1 MVNSESRD
9 RLAEMR
15 QMALSLPYGRERVA
29 LRREIWRMR
38 KEQEERKSLEAQEAR
53 RRRHEES
60 CRRRREAKMAD
71 RIRNSGRVIKTS
83 IRKARRDYE
92 CYGCAG
98 ECPIPRGESYFA
110 ATLQVGASVTVVRY
124 CQRCH
129 AAIENK
135 LAHSRSGALSVD
147 DRGQFRWE
155 RLSSAFRRRWER
167 LIEELTKNEGDRE
180 RQRKAIVE
188 FGNENRGH

>member
-1 MVNSESRD
+1 MNESIEELR
-9 RLAEMR
+9 R
-15 QMALSLPYGRERVA
+15 QADAMPYGTERVE
-29 LRREIWRMR
+29 LRRRIWRMR

-53 RRRHEES
+53 RMRHEES

-71 RIRNSGRVIKTS
+71 RIRNNGRVIKTS

-92 CYGCAG
+92 CYGCSG

-135 LAHSRSGALSVD
+135 VANSRDGSLSVEAP
-147 DRGQFRWE
+147 GQLRWS
-155 RLSSAFRRRWER
+155 RLSSAFRRRWQR

>member
-1 MVNSESRD
+1 MNETIEELR
-9 RLAEMR
+9 R
-15 QMALSLPYGRERVA
+15 QADAMPYGQERVE
-29 LRREIWRMR
+29 LRRRIWRMK
-38 KEQEERKSLEAQEAR
+38 KEMEERKSLGAQEGR

-147 DRGQFRWE
+147 GRGQFRWE

-167 LIEELTKNEGDRE
+167 LIKELTKNEGDRE

>member
-1 MVNSESRD
+1 MNETIEELR
-9 RLAEMR
+9 R
-15 QMALSLPYGRERVA
+15 QADAMPYGQERVE
-29 LRREIWRMR
+29 LRRRIWRMK
-38 KEQEERKSLEAQEAR
+38 KELETQRELEVRVAR
-53 RRRHEES
+53 ERRHEES
-60 CRRRREAKMAD
+60 VRKRRERRLAD
-71 RIRNSGRVIKTS
+71 RTRNSGRVIKTS

-147 DRGQFRWE
+147 DRGQFRWA

-167 LIEELTKNEGDRE
+167 LIRELTKNEGDRE

>member
-1 MVNSESRD
+1 MNKTIEELR
-9 RLAEMR
+9 R
-15 QMALSLPYGRERVA
+15 QADAMPYGQERVE
-29 LRREIWRMR
+29 LRRRIWRMK
-38 KEQEERKSLEAQEAR
+38 KELEERKSLETQEAR

-167 LIEELTKNEGDRE
+167 LIRELTKNEGDRE

>member
-1 MVNSESRD
+1 MVRSASNGE
-9 RLAEMR
+9 LAEMR
-15 QMALSLPYGRERVA
+15 QKALSLPYGRERVA

-38 KEQEERKSLEAQEAR
+38 KELEERKSLETQEAR
-53 RRRHEES
+53 RIRHDES
-60 CRRRREAKMAD
+60 CRMRREEKMTD

-83 IRKARRDYE
+83 VRKARRDYE

-110 ATLQVGASVTVVRY
+110 ATLQVGASVSVVRY

-129 AAIENK
+129 AVIENK

-147 DRGQFRWE
+147 GRGQFRWE
-155 RLSSAFRRRWER
+155 RLSSAFRKRWTR
-167 LIEELTKNEGDRE
+167 LIEELTRHEGDRE
-180 RQRKAIVE
+180 AQRKAIME
-188 FGNENRGH
+188 FGNENRGR